1 MLQTL
6 AGKKKII
13 SISAAKVLS
22 WMLSNQ
28 FCKSKQ
34 LESHFDQMSSKHKI
48 AFDLSKPETESR
60 DRKRDPILVDIFNL
74 NQEFSIFSDYY
85 ADLNSLD
92 ILFAMKNVLSVLSLF
107 INRNCIICI
116 SKKFSCSMNDFC
128 KNVSCT

>member
-1 MLQTL
+1 
-6 AGKKKII
+6 
-13 SISAAKVLS
+13 
-22 WMLSNQ
+22 MLSNQ

-60 DRKRDPILVDIFNL
+60 DRKRDPILLDIFNL

-107 INRNCIICI
+107 I
-116 SKKFSCSMNDFC
+116 K
-128 KNVSCT
+128 VL